1 MDTALKGISAA
12 LTGGGSFLVA
22 AHTGPDGDAIG
33 STFAMG
39 HLLATL
45 GKRVVLY
52 NGSGL
57 PEQYAWLNPPVPLV
71 DQLPDEE
78 FDWLIAL
85 DSGSKARLGDALASR
100 FGTSGTINID
110 HHLDNP
116 HYAQLNWV
124 DTEFS
129 SVGEMI
135 ALLATDLGV
144 PLSGALGEAV
154 YAAIVT
160 DTGYFSYGN
169 TRPRTLEMAAEILRQ
184 GLNPAD
190 FNAKLQNQWSLAR
203 LKLWSMVFET
213 AELHFCNRVGLLRIT
228 EAMLETTGTQTADTD
243 GVVNYLR
250 RVRGVRAAICLR
262 EDGPELT
269 KVSLRSSGEINVQVI
284 AAELGGGGHKNAA
297 GCVVAAPMDKAR
309 EIVLEAAGRHLGCG

>member
-1 MDTALKGISAA
+1 MDGAMKRISAA

-22 AHTGPDGDAIG
+22 AHAAPDGDAIG
-33 STFAMG
+33 STFALG
-39 HLLATL
+39 HLLAAL

-52 NGSGL
+52 NVSGM
-57 PEQYAWLNPPVPLV
+57 PEQYAWLNPPTALT
-71 DQLPDEE
+71 DRLPDEQ

-85 DSGSKARLGDALASR
+85 DSGSKSRLGEALADR
-100 FGTSGTINID
+100 FGTTGTINID

-116 HYAQLNWV
+116 HYGQLNWV

-144 PLSGALGEAV
+144 PLSGDLGEAV

-169 TRPRTLEMAAEILRQ
+169 TRPRTLEMAAEILRH
-184 GLNPAD
+184 GLDPAA
-190 FNAKLQNQWSLAR
+190 FNAKLQNQWSLSR

-213 AELHFCNRVGLLRIT
+213 AELHFCDRVGLIHIT
-228 EAMLETTGTQTADTD
+228 DAMFRATGTKSADTD

-250 RVRGVRAAICLR
+250 RVRSVRAAVCLR

-269 KVSLRSSGEINVQVI
+269 KVSLRSSGDVNVQVI

-297 GCVVAAPMDKAR
+297 GCVVAAPLDKAR
-309 EIVLEAAGRHLGCG
+309 EIVLAAAGHHLGCD